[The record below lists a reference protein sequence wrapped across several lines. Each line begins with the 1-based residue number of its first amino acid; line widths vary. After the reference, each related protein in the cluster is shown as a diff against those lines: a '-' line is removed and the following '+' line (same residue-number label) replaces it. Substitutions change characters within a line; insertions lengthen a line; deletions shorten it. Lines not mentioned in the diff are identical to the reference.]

1 MLLKQLVVGWLA
13 GYDRRDRTFLAKH
26 REQVHQA
33 APHMLLSPARR
44 PSVAATDR
52 QVSIDEVI
60 DDRLVENPIDVSL
73 LCV

>member
-1 MLLKQLVVGWLA
+1 
-13 GYDRRDRTFLAKH
+13 
-26 REQVHQA
+26 
-33 APHMLLSPARR
+33 MLLSPARR